1 MRRFLM
7 RALGLL
13 LMGMSACSPV
23 SEPAKP
29 PAPAVSQ
36 YGDGFPVI
44 KPFDLPKA
52 GSTASADFELPNA
65 MDGDHLRPVWVG
77 FRFSIPRTPDYAPGE
92 QEESLKRADYLAS
105 QPIPIRIRLWRI
117 EGEQRIPVV
126 LHEMQRTIRPS
137 KHWYEPHPDDVFAG
151 HGGAGMD
158 TEEMIAI
165 GKFDYEH
172 RAYMPKEAAQIIP
185 PTPGRYHIEMESLQD
200 HPILA
205 HLPFEMVVT
214 HYHIWG
220 IKQ

>member
-1 MRRFLM
+1 
-7 RALGLL
+7 
-13 LMGMSACSPV
+13 
-23 SEPAKP
+23 
-29 PAPAVSQ
+29 
-36 YGDGFPVI
+36 
-44 KPFDLPKA
+44 
-52 GSTASADFELPNA
+52 DFELPNA

-77 FRFSIPRTPDYAPGE
+77 FRFSILKKASSTP
-92 QEESLKRADYLAS
+92 EEARAWAKMDDYLVL

-126 LHEMQRTIRPS
+126 LHEMQKTIRPS
-137 KHWYEPHPDDVFAG
+137 KYWYEPHPDDVFTG

-172 RAYMPKEAAQIIP
+172 RAYMPYKAAQIIP

-200 HPILA
+200 HAILA

-214 HYHIWG
+214 HYHIRG